1 MAAGKSTH
9 PSWVQLGGL
18 ERRYEALDI
27 GPAAVLELT
36 LLPRLWQDLPTVFDK
51 SAVRG
56 GARTDMVLD
65 GACFGWN
72 PTKMLGIVKE
82 SEVSNKNTIRLYD
95 KDEVDIFAFVFLPLD
110 KVIFLPN
117 ENLGKTYQ
125 KKLEFVKGFNAVES
139 LKTAIEIINILRERE
154 NDTESKPAIRAVS
167 S

>member
-1 MAAGKSTH
+1 MNQNQVGRAGEYLTASY
-9 PSWVQLGGL
+9 LA
-18 ERRYEALDI
+18 RYFD
-27 GPAAVLELT
+27 ELFECPPQSRYDY
-36 LLPRLWQDLPTVFDK
+36 L
-51 SAVRG
+51 S
-56 GARTDMVLD
+56 VLD
-65 GACFGWN
+65 N
-72 PTKMLGIVKE
+72 VSYKIQVKT
-82 SEVSNKNTIRLYD
+82 SASTFVKNSNDWVRWDIKKKISNKNKIFRTYD
-95 KDEVDIFAFVFLPLD
+95 KDEVDIFAFVYLPLD

>member
-1 MAAGKSTH
+1 MNQNQVGRAGEYLTASY
-9 PSWVQLGGL
+9 LA
-18 ERRYEALDI
+18 RYFD
-27 GPAAVLELT
+27 ELFECPPQSRYDY
-36 LLPRLWQDLPTVFDK
+36 L
-51 SAVRG
+51 S
-56 GARTDMVLD
+56 VLD
-65 GACFGWN
+65 N
-72 PTKMLGIVKE
+72 TSYKIQVKT
-82 SEVSNKNTIRLYD
+82 SASTFIKNNNDWVRWDIKKKVSNKGTIRLYD

>member
-1 MAAGKSTH
+1 MNQNQVGRAGEYLTASY
-9 PSWVQLGGL
+9 LA
-18 ERRYEALDI
+18 RYFD
-27 GPAAVLELT
+27 ELFECPPQSRYDY
-36 LLPRLWQDLPTVFDK
+36 L
-51 SAVRG
+51 S
-56 GARTDMVLD
+56 VLD
-65 GACFGWN
+65 N
-72 PTKMLGIVKE
+72 VSYKIQVKT
-82 SEVSNKNTIRLYD
+82 SASTFVKNSNDWVRWDIKKKVSNKNTIRLYD
-95 KDEVDIFAFVFLPLD
+95 KNEVDIFAFVFLPLD

>member
-1 MAAGKSTH
+1 MNQNQVGRAGEYLTASY
-9 PSWVQLGGL
+9 LA
-18 ERRYEALDI
+18 RYFD
-27 GPAAVLELT
+27 ELFECPPQSRYDY
-36 LLPRLWQDLPTVFDK
+36 L
-51 SAVRG
+51 S
-56 GARTDMVLD
+56 VLD
-65 GACFGWN
+65 N
-72 PTKMLGIVKE
+72 ISYKIQVKT
-82 SEVSNKNTIRLYD
+82 SASTFIKNSNDWVRWDIKKKVSNKGTIRLYD
-95 KDEVDIFAFVFLPLD
+95 KDEVDIFAFVYLPLD

>member
-1 MAAGKSTH
+1 MNQNQVGRAGEYLTASYLARH
-9 PSWVQLGGL
+9 FDELFECPPQS
-18 ERRYEALDI
+18 RYDYL
-27 GPAAVLELT
+27 
-36 LLPRLWQDLPTVFDK
+36 
-51 SAVRG
+51 S
-56 GARTDMVLD
+56 VLD
-65 GACFGWN
+65 N
-72 PTKMLGIVKE
+72 ISYKIQVKT
-82 SEVSNKNTIRLYD
+82 SASTFIKNSNDWVRWDIKKKISNKNKMRLYG
-95 KDEVDIFAFVFLPLD
+95 KDEVDIFAFVYLPLD

>member
-1 MAAGKSTH
+1 MNQNQVGRAGEYLTASY
-9 PSWVQLGGL
+9 LA
-18 ERRYEALDI
+18 RYFD
-27 GPAAVLELT
+27 ELFECPPQSRYDY
-36 LLPRLWQDLPTVFDK
+36 L
-51 SAVRG
+51 S
-56 GARTDMVLD
+56 VLD
-65 GACFGWN
+65 N
-72 PTKMLGIVKE
+72 VSYKIQVKT
-82 SEVSNKNTIRLYD
+82 SASTFIKNNNDWVRWDIKKKVSNKGTIRLYD